1 MPLINLNV
9 TYVSLPHPIQKYKN
23 TKIQKYKNTKIP
35 NGTNAAPAAMIKTLN
50 GMGVK
55 LAPKIAEKYCQKM
68 IQPSV

>member
-1 MPLINLNV
+1 
-9 TYVSLPHPIQKYKN
+9 
-23 TKIQKYKNTKIP
+23 
-35 NGTNAAPAAMIKTLN
+35 MIKALN

>member
-9 TYVSLPHPIQKYKN
+9 ATAP
-23 TKIQKYKNTKIP
+23 NTKIP
-35 NGTNAAPAAMIKTLN
+35 NGTNAAPAAMIKALN

-55 LAPKIAEKYCQKM
+55 LAPKIAEKHCQKM